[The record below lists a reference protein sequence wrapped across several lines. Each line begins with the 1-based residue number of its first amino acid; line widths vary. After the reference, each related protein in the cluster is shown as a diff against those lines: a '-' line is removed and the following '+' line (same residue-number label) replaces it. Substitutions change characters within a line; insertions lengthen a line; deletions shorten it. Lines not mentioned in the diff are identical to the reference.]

1 MISKSDIH
9 AACIDKLQSQ
19 IDELNSA
26 ISKVHE
32 SVIGEENSTAGN
44 KFETAR
50 AMGQEELE
58 RLNIQLATQVKDM
71 NTLLQISATKPC
83 DSAQLGAFIETDK
96 KKLYICVALGKIELD
111 KEVVFAI
118 SLGSPIGQSILGK
131 EKGDS
136 IVFAGKSE
144 IITAIH

>member
-9 AACIDKLQSQ
+9 QACIDKLQSQ
-19 IDELNSA
+19 IDELTSA
-26 ISKVHE
+26 IEKVHE

-58 RLNIQLATQVKDM
+58 RLNIQLAAHVKDM
-71 NTLLQISATKPC
+71 NTLIQISATKPC
-83 DSAQLGAFIETDK
+83 YSVQLGAYIETTK
-96 KKLYICVALGKIELD
+96 KKLYMCTALGKIEVG
-111 KEVVFAI
+111 KEVIFAV
-118 SLGSPIGQSILGK
+118 SLGSPIGQVLLGK

-136 IVFAGKSE
+136 VVFAGKSE
-144 IITAIH
+144 KITAIH

>member
-9 AACIDKLQSQ
+9 QACIDKLQGQ
-19 IDELNSA
+19 IDELQSA
-26 ISKVHE
+26 IDKVHE

-58 RLNIQLATQVKDM
+58 RLNIQLAAHVRDM
-71 NTLLQISATKPC
+71 NTLIQISPTKAC
-83 DSAQLGAFIETDK
+83 NSVQLGALIETTK
-96 KKLYICVALGKIELD
+96 KKLYMCTALGKIEIG
-111 KEVVFAI
+111 KEIVFAI

-131 EKGDS
+131 EVGDS
-136 IVFAGKSE
+136 AVFAGKSE
-144 IITAIH
+144 KIIAIH